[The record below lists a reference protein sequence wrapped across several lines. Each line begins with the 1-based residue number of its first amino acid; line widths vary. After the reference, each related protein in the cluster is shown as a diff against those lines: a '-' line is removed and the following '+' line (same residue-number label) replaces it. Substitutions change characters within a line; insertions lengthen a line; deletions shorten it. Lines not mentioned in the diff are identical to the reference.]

1 MSTSGFTLSLAC
13 WICMILEADV
23 SRMFEGHHSALF
35 RNLFSYWRGY
45 GSATLDNNSKYATGG
60 IGAFGIMSFA
70 GGQKYKEE
78 YPGIL
83 TPFHKIVLEALDPIE
98 ITADGTYT
106 ARASALYPDVYKIH
120 DMYPPGEY
128 LLIENRQPVLS
139 DLNLWEPGGI
149 VIYKIDENE
158 EGNYNRGGPFVEG
171 WPGNGAHYQVA
182 VLQADGLYELEM
194 ALNLGGIGDFWKE
207 GDVLGPGNGELVAT
221 EFGTYPN
228 TDSYQGGNIEVTG
241 LVIDQFNETE
251 SGVWSFLVKNVA
263 PSKAPTTLSQEPTPQ
278 PSPAPVRCPQYSSPV
293 FAEDESFECN
303 CVDDCITM
311 QDLFCNCDAAEAC
324 CDAYLYASS
333 TPSMSPVVPELSMKP
348 SANPSL
354 SPSSSPSS
362 DPSTI
367 PSMRPSIQPSM
378 LPTVEAS
385 SQPTAMESFA
395 PSVPVFV
402 ETEESSAG
410 AKVGTALI
418 VLTALGA
425 IGYLVYL
432 QIKSK
437 SGPQIDDAYPFKQ
450 SGPKITDEDFR
461 DEA

>member
-1 MSTSGFTLSLAC
+1 MSGFTLSLAC

-23 SRMFEGHHSALF
+23 SRMFEGYQPALF

-70 GGQKYKEE
+70 EGQRYKEE

-83 TPFHKIVLEALDPIE
+83 APFHKIVLEALDPIE
-98 ITADGTYT
+98 ITTDGTYT
-106 ARASALYPDVYKIH
+106 ARASALYPDVYKI
-120 DMYPPGEY
+120 DDIYPPGEY

-139 DLNLWEPGGI
+139 DFNLWEPGGI

-194 ALNLGGIGDFWKE
+194 ALNLGGIGDFWRE

-251 SGVWSFLVKNVA
+251 SGVWSFRVTVA
-263 PSKAPTTLSQEPTPQ
+263 TPNSTEIPS
-278 PSPAPVRCPQYSSPV
+278 
-293 FAEDESFECN
+293 N
-303 CVDDCITM
+303 
-311 QDLFCNCDAAEAC
+311 
-324 CDAYLYASS
+324 ASS
-333 TPSMSPVVPELSMKP
+333 TPSMSPEPSMKP

-362 DPSTI
+362 DPSMI
-367 PSMRPSIQPSM
+367 PSIRPSIQPSM

-385 SQPTAMESFA
+385 SQPTAMESSA
-395 PSVPVFV
+395 PSVRVFA
-402 ETEESSAG
+402 ETEELSAG
-410 AKVGTALI
+410 AKVGTALT
-418 VLTALGA
+418 VLIAIGA

-432 QIKSK
+432 QMNSK
-437 SGPQIDDAYPFKQ
+437 TSPPTDV
-450 SGPKITDEDFR
+450 DEDFR
-461 DEA
+461 DESLS